1 MQQCWLLFLSVLL
14 RLCLGKTSIRTSLTV
29 ELRENVVI
37 GSEVVDLNVL
47 AGKTKLKISLLEVN
61 GYEAKYF
68 RVNSDE
74 KKIFTRDSIDRE
86 EFLSR
91 KYCFNRLFCSIELHL
106 LINDGEEYWIIPIH
120 LLE

>member
-1 MQQCWLLFLSVLL
+1 M
-14 RLCLGKTSIRTSLTV
+14 CLGKTSIRTSLTV
-29 ELRENVVI
+29 ELKENVVI
-37 GSEVVDLNVL
+37 GSEVVDLNVVD
-47 AGKTKLKISLLEVN
+47 GKTKLKISLLEVN
-61 GYEAKYF
+61 GYELKYF
-68 RVNSDE
+68 QVNSEE
-74 KKIFTRDSIDRE
+74 KKIFTRHSIDRE

>member
-47 AGKTKLKISLLEVN
+47 DGKTKLKISLLEVN

>member
-1 MQQCWLLFLSVLL
+1 M
-14 RLCLGKTSIRTSLTV
+14 CLGKTSIRTSLTV
-29 ELRENVVI
+29 ELQENVLI

-47 AGKTKLKISLLEVN
+47 DGKKKMKISLLEVN
-61 GYEAKYF
+61 GYEQKYF
-68 RVNSDE
+68 QVNSDA

-86 EFLSR
+86 EFLLR

-120 LLE
+120 LIE